1 MADDELVALRS
12 SGRVKS
18 SRFSVDKA
26 AGEPAGKP
34 DKPKKGSVRSL
45 SAKFVDA
52 QDSGGPPP
60 PSAGA
65 TKTARKATDMQA
77 RTKKMAAMAAAGQV
91 AAEKLA
97 REKAAAE
104 TVAAQQAAAAAA
116 GKLAVDRLAAENA
129 AAERADARES
139 LEKKAAAK
147 QTAEQDRAAAEKAA
161 ADRRASEK
169 AAADRAAS
177 ETAAAARVAEAQM
190 EASVPAGGGTIAKAV
205 HSWPDP
211 EPGNASDLRFKA
223 GERVTVLGEHP
234 GGGWWTGCVGGG
246 AEGIFPSNRVKI
258 EAEAPAKPG
267 KPAETPQLR
276 AAVKP
281 APSPAPAAVMPT
293 ATDPFDS
300 SDEEVHLTFDG
311 HEDKTFAGVEEEDD
325 RFWNREQ
332 NGLPP
337 KPGLSGELDPQP
349 MAARPAAAAAD
360 EKKPVL
366 VKKEEVDARRTAR
379 SIFAQLDANG
389 NGVIGR
395 EEFRATMGGGMDNA
409 ALDEA
414 MADILDGRPAESVI
428 DFEAFYKW

>member
-1 MADDELVALRS
+1 MADDELAALRTGQRVS
-12 SGRVKS
+12 GRVSGRVKS

-26 AGEPAGKP
+26 AGEPAGNP

-52 QDSGGPPP
+52 QHPPPSVGGPPP
-60 PSAGA
+60 PS
-65 TKTARKATDMQA
+65 
-77 RTKKMAAMAAAGQV
+77 AAGQV
-91 AAEKLA
+91 AAEKVA

-139 LEKKAAAK
+139 LEKKAAA
-147 QTAEQDRAAAEKAA
+147 QQAAEQDRAAAEKAA

-169 AAADRAAS
+169 ASADRAAS

-190 EASVPAGGGTIAKAV
+190 EASAPAGGGTIAKAV

-211 EPGNASDLRFKA
+211 EPGNAIDLRFKA

-281 APSPAPAAVMPT
+281 APSPAPADVMPT
-293 ATDPFDS
+293 TTDPFDS

-311 HEDKTFAGVEEEDD
+311 HEDKTFAGVEEGGQEDD
-325 RFWNREQ
+325 IFWNREQ

-349 MAARPAAAAAD
+349 MAARPAAAAAN

-366 VKKEEVDARRTAR
+366 VKKEELDARRTAR
-379 SIFAQLDANG
+379 AIFAQLDANG

-414 MADILDGRPAESVI
+414 MADILDGRPVESVI